1 MSDLISRQAAI
12 DAINEAMIGKTCDTD
27 GTRMA
32 RITNDYLIKR
42 LPSAG
47 PEIIRC
53 RDCQHRD
60 EHGCCKH
67 WKALSLSVIPIAT
80 DDDDFCSYAERKM

>member
-1 MSDLISRQAAI
+1 MAKFPTLEEMAREVAIKALDEIEYNGKPIRQWI
-12 DAINEAMIGKTCDTD
+12 DAIAEQ
-27 GTRMA
+27 
-32 RITNDYLIKR
+32 
-42 LPSAG
+42 

-67 WKALSLSVIPIAT
+67 WKALSLSVIPVAT
-80 DDDDFCSYAERKM
+80 DDDDFCSYAERKNVTK